1 MEWNGMEWNGMES
14 TRVQGAIARAIIVR
28 PKILVLDEPT
38 SALDVQWQQQI
49 LELLSGLQKEY
60 GLAFIIISHDLAVIR
75 AISHRVMVLKDG
87 KVVEEGE
94 CENVFANPSS
104 DYTRHL
110 IAHSGHMIQ
119 EAV

>member
-1 MEWNGMEWNGMES
+1 
-14 TRVQGAIARAIIVR
+14 
-28 PKILVLDEPT
+28 
-38 SALDVQWQQQI
+38 
-49 LELLSGLQKEY
+49 
-60 GLAFIIISHDLAVIR
+60 VIR

-87 KVVEEGE
+87 KIVEEGE

-110 IAHSGHMIQ
+110 IAHSGHMVQ

>member
-1 MEWNGMEWNGMES
+1 MNRSLSPRALIVGLTLALG
-14 TRVQGAIARAIIVR
+14 GAEHRLTYV
-28 PKILVLDEPT
+28 LV
-38 SALDVQWQQQI
+38 
-49 LELLSGLQKEY
+49 
-60 GLAFIIISHDLAVIR
+60 SHDLAVIR

-87 KVVEEGE
+87 KIVEEGE

-110 IAHSGHMIQ
+110 IAHSGHMVQ